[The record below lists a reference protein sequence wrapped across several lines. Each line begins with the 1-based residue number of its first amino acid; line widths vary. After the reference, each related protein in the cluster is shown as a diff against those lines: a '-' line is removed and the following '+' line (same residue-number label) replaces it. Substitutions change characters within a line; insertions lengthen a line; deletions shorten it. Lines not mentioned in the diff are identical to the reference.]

1 MRYKFFVVPEGYYGY
16 DGVKLY
22 AFERTDSGNYYLT
35 IEGGKFVRH
44 PLQEGEAAKDSL
56 IDIPGVF
63 AREFIPA
70 LLEGFAKAGFVA
82 EVDNA
87 SRLAAEAT
95 AKERKDEIGWLR
107 GLIEKQ
113 LSPQSK

>member
-1 MRYKFFVVPEGYYGY
+1 MRYKFFVASEGYYGY

-22 AFERTDSGNYYLT
+22 AFERGDSGSYYLT
-35 IEGGKFVRH
+35 QKDGLIERH
-44 PLQEGEAAKDSL
+44 PLQEGEVAKESF
-56 IDIPGVF
+56 INIPGII

-95 AKERKDEIGWLR
+95 AKERKEEIGWLR